1 MDASTVRRNPRSLHS
16 WWITGGKNL
25 IRPEVIQVDK
35 DKIQKEGDKSY
46 IKKKE
51 EKREKRVSKF
61 LKKKKTFLT
70 RSIRLK

>member
-1 MDASTVRRNPRSLHS
+1 M
-16 WWITGGKNL
+16 

-61 LKKKKTFLT
+61 LKKKKNFFNTIHKIKIKEGFISMHLL
-70 RSIRLK
+70 RSH